1 MAFNYLKYISKD
13 PSASIH
19 DIAKAAYED
28 GFKEGAAR
36 MASKISA
43 EFAPDD
49 EIQEIVEQLKE
60 QKDGGV

>member
-1 MAFNYLKYISKD
+1 MAFNILKYIEQN
-13 PSASIH
+13 PSGSIH

-28 GFKEGAAR
+28 GFKEGAAK

-49 EIQEIVEQLKE
+49 EMQVIIAQLKE
-60 QKDGGV
+60 QKNE